1 MSAMAT
7 DYRRLTAWG
16 YRWRLYSRLRGASR
30 AWSAERD
37 MERRPFPTVIQL
49 QTINACNAACTMCP
63 YPLFKRRFTPGRM
76 DDALFEKITDEIAQH
91 PEVDTFVPML
101 QNEPFL
107 DRRILERVRAFKT
120 KTGGRVAVELVTN
133 GAFLTKDTV
142 ERIRDSGLDV
152 LDISLDALDRDV
164 YRKIRIGL
172 DYDQVLAG
180 VNRVIG
186 AGLPHTAIFVRL
198 VRVRENFGQVKAFA
212 RAWKARGIPV
222 FIYSAN
228 SRAGALPDFDEELRV
243 PEGDVPWTQKL
254 GRRLARGYLHHC
266 PVPFAGAAI
275 VNNGDVLLCTQDWA
289 RREILGN
296 LREQTLAEVWN
307 GPRMRE
313 IRGLI
318 AKRRYAEV
326 PSCADCSLWR
336 DGWF

>member
-91 PEVDTFVPML
+91 SEVDTFVPML

-107 DRRILERVRAFKT
+107 DRRILERVRAFKA

-133 GAFLTKDTV
+133 GAFLTQDTV
-142 ERIRDSGLDV
+142 E
-152 LDISLDALDRDV
+152 
-164 YRKIRIGL
+164 
-172 DYDQVLAG
+172 
-180 VNRVIG
+180 
-186 AGLPHTAIFVRL
+186 
-198 VRVRENFGQVKAFA
+198 RENFGQVKAFA

-243 PEGDVPWTQKL
+243 PEADVPWMQKL
-254 GRRLARGYLHHC
+254 GRRIARGYLHHC